1 MTYSTIR
8 YTTQAPI
15 ALITLNRPERL
26 NAWTPLMSQEMAD
39 AIGHANDDRG
49 IGAIVVTGE
58 GRGFCAG
65 ADIEHTF
72 KSRLDGRD
80 PGTDTAGGMG
90 GLSSGLD
97 WISLVRSSKPLIAA
111 VNGPAVGI
119 GVTMILPFDYIIV
132 SEAAKLG
139 LVFVKMGIVPEL
151 ASSHFLVSRIGFAKA
166 SDLMLSGRLIDGRE
180 AVEMGL
186 ANILCTPEALLPK
199 AFEVGRMFSANP
211 DPMLRM
217 TKDLLTKNAC
227 EQDMTLA
234 QKRET
239 DHLRACWATPEHK
252 EAVQAFL
259 DKRPARF
266 R

>member
-1 MTYSTIR
+1 MAYSTIKFES
-8 YTTQAPI
+8 QAPV

-26 NAWTPLMSQEMAD
+26 NAWTPKMSEEMAD
-39 AIGHANDDRG
+39 AIERANKDRA

-72 KSRLDGRD
+72 KSRIDGQD
-80 PGTDTAGGMG
+80 PGADTAQGQG
-90 GLSSGLD
+90 GLPRGLD
-97 WISLVRSSKPLIAA
+97 WISTVRSAKPLIAA

-119 GVTMILPFDYIIV
+119 GVTMILPFDVIV
-132 SEAAKLG
+132 ASELAKFG

-151 ASSHFLVSRIGFAKA
+151 ASSHFLISRVGWGKA
-166 SDLMLSGRLIDGRE
+166 SELMLSARLIDGRE
-180 AVEMGL
+180 AAECGL
-186 ANILCTPEALLPK
+186 AQYVTPHEGLLPK
-199 AFEVGRMFSANP
+199 AFEIAKTISANP

-217 TKDLLTKNAC
+217 TKDLLSKNAC
-227 EQDMTLA
+227 EQDMALA

-239 DHLRACWATPEHK
+239 DYLRECWATPEHK

>member
-1 MTYSTIR
+1 MSYSTIR

-26 NAWTPLMSQEMAD
+26 NAWTPQMSQEMAD
-39 AIGHANDDRG
+39 AIEQANKDRG

-80 PGTDTAGGMG
+80 PGNDTAGGQG

-97 WISLVRSSKPLIAA
+97 WISVARTAKPLIAA

-166 SDLMLSGRLIDGRE
+166 SDLMLTGRLIDGRE
-180 AVEMGL
+180 ALEMGL
-186 ANILCTPEALLPK
+186 ANALTTPDALLPK
-199 AFEVGRMFSANP
+199 AFEVGKMLSANP

-239 DHLRACWATPEHK
+239 EHLRACWATPEHK

>member
-1 MTYSTIR
+1 
-8 YTTQAPI
+8 
-15 ALITLNRPERL
+15 
-26 NAWTPLMSQEMAD
+26 
-39 AIGHANDDRG
+39 
-49 IGAIVVTGE
+49 
-58 GRGFCAG
+58 
-65 ADIEHTF
+65 
-72 KSRLDGRD
+72 
-80 PGTDTAGGMG
+80 
-90 GLSSGLD
+90 
-97 WISLVRSSKPLIAA
+97 
-111 VNGPAVGI
+111 
-119 GVTMILPFDYIIV
+119 
-132 SEAAKLG
+132 
-139 LVFVKMGIVPEL
+139 
-151 ASSHFLVSRIGFAKA
+151 
-166 SDLMLSGRLIDGRE
+166 MLSGRLIDGRE

-186 ANILCTPEALLPK
+186 ANILCTPEGLLPK

>member
-15 ALITLNRPERL
+15 ALITLNRPEKL
-26 NAWTPLMSQEMAD
+26 NAWVPKMSEEMAD
-39 AIGHANDDRG
+39 AIDHANKDRG

-80 PGTDTAGGMG
+80 PGSDTAGGQG
-90 GLSSGLD
+90 GLPRGLD

-119 GVTMILPFDYIIV
+119 GVTMILPFDVIIA
-132 SEAAKLG
+132 SEAAKFG
-139 LVFVKMGIVPEL
+139 MVFVRMGIVPEL
-151 ASSHFLVSRIGFAKA
+151 ASTHFLVSRVGYGRA
-166 SDLMLSGRLIDGRE
+166 SELMLSARLVDGRE
-180 AVEMGL
+180 AREIGL
-186 ANILCTPEALLPK
+186 AEYVVAPDALLPK
-199 AFEVGRMFSANP
+199 AFEVGKAISANP

-217 TKDLLTKNAC
+217 TKELLTKNAC
-227 EQDMTLA
+227 EQDMALA
-234 QKRET
+234 QRRET
-239 DHLRACWATPEHK
+239 EQLRACWATPEHK

>member
-26 NAWTPLMSQEMAD
+26 NAWTPQMSQEMAD
-39 AIGHANDDRG
+39 AIGHANEDRG

-80 PGTDTAGGMG
+80 PGANTAGGLG

-97 WISLVRSSKPLIAA
+97 WISVVRGAKPLIAA

-186 ANILCTPEALLPK
+186 ANILCTPEGLLPK
-199 AFEVGRMFSANP
+199 AFEIGRMFSANP

>member
-26 NAWTPLMSQEMAD
+26 NAWTPTMSQEMAD
-39 AIGHANDDRG
+39 AIATANADRG

-80 PGTDTAGGMG
+80 PGANTAGGMG

-97 WISLVRSSKPLIAA
+97 WISVVRSAKPLIAA

-119 GVTMILPFDYIIV
+119 GVTMILPFDYIVV

-186 ANILCTPEALLPK
+186 ANICVAPDALLPK
-199 AFEVGRMFSANP
+199 AFEVGKAIAANP

-239 DHLRACWATPEHK
+239 DYLRACWELPEHK